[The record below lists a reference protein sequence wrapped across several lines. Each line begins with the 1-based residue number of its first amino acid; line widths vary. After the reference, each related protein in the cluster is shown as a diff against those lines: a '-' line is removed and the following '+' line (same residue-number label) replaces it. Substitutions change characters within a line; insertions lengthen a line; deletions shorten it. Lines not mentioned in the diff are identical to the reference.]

1 MQSTRKHWH
10 MHTEHASQLTRPSA
24 LLIFPVLKDCVRGQ
38 GVNAIARRFSGDVNA
53 IQTQYNPVRF
63 VSWTS

>member
-1 MQSTRKHWH
+1 
-10 MHTEHASQLTRPSA
+10 MHTGHASQLTRPSA
-24 LLIFPVLKDCVRGQ
+24 LLVFSVLKDCVRGQ
-38 GVNAIARRFSGDVNA
+38 GVNAIARRFPGDVNA